1 MIIYIYICN
10 IGLYWDMI
18 NKMIRNGIDS
28 NFWPLREKIKPS
40 ILWRSIGVTSGTS
53 RFLPAKIS
61 WGKRWFNHWTYGYLL
76 ALAIVGVLLMGI
88 QPTIMGICRGYNQ
101 QHGETVGHLHIMRQ
115 QSLCDILDLLSDSL
129 CSLIYI
135 LRGRTAYHYGG
146 TTVTMYSRKS
156 RSRLVLWTN
165 FQPGPPFANSRS
177 RQRIQRLRHSR
188 AQTSVPS
195 SWHGPLEP
203 GSTPLDPACSV
214 PRRPACRRG
223 NSHLLPSCRR
233 CPCRCPSGWLD
244 KMRCQIALAHSCH

>member
-1 MIIYIYICN
+1 MIIYICN

-28 NFWPLREKIKPS
+28 NFWLREKIKPS

-88 QPTIMGICRGYNQ
+88 QPTIMGICWGYNQ

-129 CSLIYI
+129 FFNLHFKGPNGLSLRRDNGDHVQQEIP
-135 LRGRTAYHYGG
+135 
-146 TTVTMYSRKS
+146 VP
-156 RSRLVLWTN
+156 
-165 FQPGPPFANSRS
+165 PGAVNQFPAR
-177 RQRIQRLRHSR
+177 
-188 AQTSVPS
+188 PS
-195 SWHGPLEP
+195 FRELKISAKD
-203 GSTPLDPACSV
+203 SKA
-214 PRRPACRRG
+214 A
-223 NSHLLPSCRR
+223 
-233 CPCRCPSGWLD
+233 
-244 KMRCQIALAHSCH
+244 A